1 MVRSWRVPSLADL
14 CYLYWIP
21 YSTKSL
27 FALGGHNHGE
37 DWAKTAVEMS
47 IMRREARGGKA
58 KNLKELGAMGF
69 GSKDA
74 DGKKG
79 EEKKERI
86 FF

>member
-1 MVRSWRVPSLADL
+1 LS
-14 CYLYWIP
+14 I
-21 YSTKSL
+21 
-27 FALGGHNHGE
+27 LGGHNQGE

-47 IMRREARGGKA
+47 IMRREARGGKT
-58 KNLKELGAMGF
+58 KSLKELGAMGF

-74 DGKKG
+74 EGKEA